1 MAAKESSPVMTGTVV
16 FAGCLM
22 LVIGLI
28 NIFEGFIAL
37 FSDERLVLT
46 RNHLVVVDTTGWGW
60 VLLISGLLL
69 MGVGAGLL
77 VAQTWARITAIIL
90 VGLHAVIQVAWLG
103 AYPVWALLMIALDVF
118 ILYALTMRWS
128 GVREQ
133 LGDTGEAPWDGQ
145 QTADVTPPQRTTP
158 PLQR

>member
-90 VGLHAVIQVAWLG
+90 VGLHAVIQVAWIG

-118 ILYALTMRWS
+118 ILFALTARWS

-145 QTADVTPPQRTTP
+145 QMADATPPQRTTP